1 MNSFFTL
8 FLVTTLQSTSP
19 GERPFIRYDEIATFD
34 SRIKCEE
41 ERLLI
46 MENYLLPDSGVV
58 LACIKTDETWK
69 NLLSH
74 LRKAND
80 NTSSRII
87 Y

>member
-1 MNSFFTL
+1 ATYKKSSRLQSLDSTRVMNSFFTL

-58 LACIKTDETWK
+58 LACIKTDET
-69 NLLSH
+69 
-74 LRKAND
+74 
-80 NTSSRII
+80 
-87 Y
+87 